1 MERGYKRRKVD
12 NTAKGIDNWLEI
24 GRDRLLDAVF
34 SQKPLEIWDGTET
47 SFYHLPMG
55 YLEYC

>member
-1 MERGYKRRKVD
+1 MERGYKRRKMD

-34 SQKPLEIWDGTET
+34 LEIWDGTET
-47 SFYHLPMG
+47 SFHHLPVG